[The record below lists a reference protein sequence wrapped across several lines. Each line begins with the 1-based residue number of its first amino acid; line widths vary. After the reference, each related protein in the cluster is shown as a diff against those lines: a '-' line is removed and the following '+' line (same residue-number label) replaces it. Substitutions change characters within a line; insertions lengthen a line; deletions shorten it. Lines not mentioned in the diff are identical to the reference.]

1 MTKLNFPCPCGGHI
15 KWRKEKVIQDG
26 IDCGIIE
33 VEVCE
38 KCSEVY
44 LPEESMR
51 IVEKK
56 LKEAGLWGTERKQV
70 KLWKSGNSVTI
81 RLPTSLTK
89 ELHLNSIKTATIHQ
103 EGKNKLAIEF

>member
-1 MTKLNFPCPCGGHI
+1 MNKLNFPCPCGGFI
-15 KWRKEKVIQDG
+15 KWKKEKVVQDG
-26 IDCGIIE
+26 INCGIID

-38 KCSEVY
+38 KCGETY
-44 LPEESMR
+44 LPEESMI
-51 IVEKK
+51 IVEQK

-81 RLPTSLTK
+81 RLPT
-89 ELHLNSIKTATIHQ
+89 ELAKKLGLDSVKKASIHQ